1 MSSPQKASNININKI
16 SFSGVRSLDN
26 GGKMVFVNY
35 DDGKF
40 YLQTPELEVPF
51 DARYYGEDGD
61 NSGTSKNGKY
71 SIKVQL
77 KDSDESTV
85 LFKEKLKQMDELL
98 KQKASE
104 NSQTWFKKPKL
115 SMDAINELYTP
126 FVGVSRDRD
135 TGEPDGKYP
144 DTFGFKIHKKEHRFQ
159 DFSIYDN
166 KKKVFNVNDDTD
178 DKVDLLNVIVKG
190 AQLKVVLKC
199 NGIWIANGKFGCTWK
214 AEQVRIKVPEEGLR
228 DFAIESDEDD
238 EVDEVSRNDGVV
250 NQTPNKMMIEDS
262 ETDEEEEEE
271 VVDEPEPEPE
281 SEPEPVKKKRVRRVK
296 VSN

>member
-1 MSSPQKASNININKI
+1 MSSPQKAANIDVSKI

-26 GGKMVFVNY
+26 GGKMVFMNY

-40 YLQTPELEVPF
+40 YVQTPELEVPF
-51 DARYYGEDGD
+51 DARYFGDDGD
-61 NSGTSKNGKY
+61 NTLSSKGGKY

-77 KDSDESTV
+77 KDSDENV
-85 LFKEKLKQMDELL
+85 AVFKDKLKQMDELL

-104 NSQTWFKKPKL
+104 NSQAWFKKPKL

-126 FVGVSRDRD
+126 FVSVSRDRD

-144 DTFGFKIHKKEHRFQ
+144 DTFGFKIHKKDNRFP

-166 KKKVFNVNDDTD
+166 KKNVFDVNGDNGE
-178 DKVDLLNVIVKG
+178 KVDLLNVIIKG

-238 EVDEVSRNDGVV
+238 EVEVEGSRDDTV
-250 NQTPNKMMIEDS
+250 QDQKMMIEDS
-262 ETDEEEEEE
+262 ETDEDLEEEEEE
-271 VVDEPEPEPE
+271 VEEPEP
-281 SEPEPVKKKRVRRVK
+281 EPEPVKKKRVRRVK
-296 VSN
+296 VTN